1 MGKLFK
7 TTKYGSAT
15 FDKKSDHH
23 NIIATIIPNIVPNKK
38 PTTVSYTVTPICS
51 NKLFEVKFI
60 NVSKILLGLLVMK
73 LSIIPLLA
81 AISHTPKKITKI
93 AICANKIKYCF
104 FLLFFKYLFLSF
116 EIFELFIYSQ
126 LLP

>member
-81 AISHTPKKITKI
+81 AISHTPKKII
-93 AICANKIKYCF
+93 SIDI
-104 FLLFFKYLFLSF
+104 
-116 EIFELFIYSQ
+116 
-126 LLP
+126 